1 MDETCQP
8 MEWMD
13 EDALPCIS
21 RCCFLESDLAWM
33 VFRYP
38 NCGCFALDLLEP
50 ANFPKAK
57 VNQQLDVKGCFGR
70 ASLAQSGQN
79 PSARPSRVGAKNFD
93 GCCFVRFDACDLGS
107 VVP

>member
-13 EDALPCIS
+13 ESSLPCAS
-21 RCCFLESDLAWM
+21 RCCFLESGLDWM

-79 PSARPSRVGAKNFD
+79 PGARLSQVSAKNLD
-93 GCCFVRFDACDLGS
+93 GCCFVWVDARDWGS
-107 VVP
+107 VAP